1 MRSSAGF
8 VLILGCA
15 SQPSSSGQPP
25 SASVDPST
33 ADFGGDFSGTS
44 SVIARTGATA
54 AMATVHID
62 DDGAGGDGLIT
73 VHLAPNCTLL
83 ARWRGRMFT
92 SVVSSIAEIDADQ
105 TCALTLENGDAAFD
119 VTFGSMTITTTGV
132 LELKL
137 AGAASMFAG
146 SPTSGALVYELFVQ

>member
-1 MRSSAGF
+1 
-8 VLILGCA
+8 
-15 SQPSSSGQPP
+15 
-25 SASVDPST
+25 
-33 ADFGGDFSGTS
+33 
-44 SVIARTGATA
+44 
-54 AMATVHID
+54 MATVHID